1 MKTLLVISAVLTG
14 LLIFS
19 TVVCGLWL
27 RYSGEPVEQSSLNF
41 HMIIGLATALVAC
54 VTVILGVASVFR
66 GGA

>member
-1 MKTLLVISAVLTG
+1 MKTILVISAVLTG

-41 HMIIGLATALVAC
+41 HMLIGLATALVAYL
-54 VTVILGVASVFR
+54 TVVLGVVSAFR